1 MNIKNLIIGFGK
13 AGKTLASYL
22 ADKGEEVVLIEKS
35 EKMYGGTCINVGC
48 IPTKT
53 LISQAEKNIPLSEA
67 VAHKNKLITFLRA
80 KNFEKLDNHN
90 KVEVITGEA
99 RFIGAKTVEII
110 SPEGKSIAEYTAERI
125 FINTGTKSFIP
136 LIDGVNVSG
145 IYDSTSIMELE
156 NLPKK
161 LCIVGGGFI
170 GLEFASMFADFGS
183 EVVILDNGEISLPR
197 EDRDMAEAIVQSLSK
212 KGIDIINKVAV
223 QKFEEKENGVLV
235 KYNDTELYADAVLVA
250 TGRIANTENLNL
262 DKAGIETDAR
272 GFIKVNDLLQT
283 NIEGVWALGD
293 VNGGPQ
299 FTYISLDDFRII
311 KNQLSGGKYN
321 SRQERKDFAFSVFID
336 PPYAHIGLKEKDIDL
351 TNPHIK
357 VQKLPAGAIPKAR
370 VLSKTDGL
378 LKAIVD
384 TQTEKILGCTLFCA
398 EAHELINTVKLA
410 MDNELSYKVLR
421 DQVFTHPT
429 MSEALNDLFNI

>member
-1 MNIKNLIIGFGK
+1 MCKIKNIKNLIIGFGK

-99 RFIGAKTVEII
+99 RFIGAKTVEVI
-110 SPEGKSIAEYTAERI
+110 SSEGKSIAEYTVERI
-125 FINTGTKSFIP
+125 FINTGTKSFILP
-136 LIDGVNVSG
+136 IDGVNVSG

-272 GFIKVNDLLQT
+272 GFIKVNDQLQT
-283 NIEGVWALGD
+283 NIKGVWALGD

-299 FTYISLDDFRII
+299 FTS
-311 KNQLSGGKYN
+311 
-321 SRQERKDFAFSVFID
+321 
-336 PPYAHIGLKEKDIDL
+336 
-351 TNPHIK
+351 
-357 VQKLPAGAIPKAR
+357 
-370 VLSKTDGL
+370 
-378 LKAIVD
+378 
-384 TQTEKILGCTLFCA
+384 
-398 EAHELINTVKLA
+398 
-410 MDNELSYKVLR
+410 
-421 DQVFTHPT
+421 
-429 MSEALNDLFNI
+429 